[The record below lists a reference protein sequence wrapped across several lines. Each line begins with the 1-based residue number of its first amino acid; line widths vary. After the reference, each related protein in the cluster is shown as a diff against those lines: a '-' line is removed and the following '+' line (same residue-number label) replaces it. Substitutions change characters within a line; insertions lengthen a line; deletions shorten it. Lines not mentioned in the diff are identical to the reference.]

1 MRNIMRCWCWIKFRY
16 LKEAGEMQRRCS
28 GSFLPGACSRC
39 SQLLKKKKKKGPL
52 STSVSWEKRMT
63 SGKIQKGRKKLQ
75 QCMLK
80 IATSM
85 FLSYLF
91 EAPPRDRERWDT
103 SCMCTRQHTESQTPS
118 YSALL
123 QVLSNLALSQGCA
136 DHFQTSSA
144 GFLQ

>member
-1 MRNIMRCWCWIKFRY
+1 MRIIMRCWCWIKFRY
-16 LKEAGEMQRRCS
+16 LKEAGEMQSRCS

-39 SQLLKKKKKKGPL
+39 SRSLKKKKNW
-52 STSVSWEKRMT
+52 SIVHFYFWEKRMT

-75 QCMLK
+75 QSMLK

-91 EAPPRDRERWDT
+91 EAPPRDRERRDT
-103 SCMCTRQHTESQTPS
+103 SCMCTRQHTESQTAS
-118 YSALL
+118 YSASL

-144 GFLQ
+144 GFMQ